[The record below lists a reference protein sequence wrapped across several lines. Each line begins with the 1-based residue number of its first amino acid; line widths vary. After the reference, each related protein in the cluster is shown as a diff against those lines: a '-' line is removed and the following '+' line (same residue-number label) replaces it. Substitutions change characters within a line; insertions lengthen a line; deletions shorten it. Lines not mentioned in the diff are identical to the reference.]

1 MSAYIPVDLQR
12 RIRTRY
18 FNTCAYC
25 RTAES
30 LTGMT
35 FEFEHIIPISVGG
48 ETRFEN
54 LCFACPNCNRYKANR
69 QTAVDLVTEESIPLF
84 HPQSQVWNENFAWS
98 DDGIE
103 LVGLSPQGRA
113 TIAALRMN
121 RSQLTW
127 ARGLWMKLGEHP
139 PKWE

>member
-1 MSAYIPVDLQR
+1 MSAYISVELQR
-12 RIRTRY
+12 QIRTRY
-18 FNTCAYC
+18 FNACAYC

-35 FEFEHIIPISVGG
+35 FEFEHITPLSVGG

-54 LCFACPNCNRYKANR
+54 LCFSCPNCNRYKANR
-69 QTAVDLVTEESIPLF
+69 QTAIDPLTEEIIALF
-84 HPQSQVWNENFAWS
+84 HPQLQVWNEHFAWS
-98 DDGIE
+98 DDGTE
-103 LVGLSPQGRA
+103 LVGLSAVGRT

-127 ARGLWMKLGEHP
+127 ARGLWVKLREHP